1 MARNKEV
8 WNIESV
14 KELEKLGG
22 QRKGSC
28 GVLSDVREVS
38 SSRSRRLS
46 MLLMAMRKLS
56 LGDGSKLTKK
66 GTKCRGDDVFEFR
79 VVRNRKILNV
89 TETNS
94 AMF

>member
-1 MARNKEV
+1 
-8 WNIESV
+8 
-14 KELEKLGG
+14 
-22 QRKGSC
+22 
-28 GVLSDVREVS
+28 
-38 SSRSRRLS
+38 